1 MAFSSLFCA
10 DSAADAGML
19 CTVSENISS
28 AADKKDARR
37 AVWQFFI
44 TASFYLH
51 AISEF
56 MEHI

>member
-1 MAFSSLFCA
+1 
-10 DSAADAGML
+10 ML